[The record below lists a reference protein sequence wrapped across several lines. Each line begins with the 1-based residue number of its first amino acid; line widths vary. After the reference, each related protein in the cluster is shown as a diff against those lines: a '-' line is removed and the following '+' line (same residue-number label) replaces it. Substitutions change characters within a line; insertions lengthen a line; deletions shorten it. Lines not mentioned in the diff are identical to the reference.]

1 MTLSDCIR
9 QSKIL
14 IYIIMFILVLILES
28 YAMEDTLNNGL
39 ISFVVQVRF
48 FNLCGTLTIIP
59 KNIYVL
65 FSRSSHD
72 NSDNTKNTGQ
82 LVLTN
87 NLILYVKRKVKGL
100 TLLNIFNLRRFTK
113 VFEKYLSIYY
123 FQRKFFIFSLK
134 VFIYLGCVV
143 GELFT

>member
-1 MTLSDCIR
+1 
-9 QSKIL
+9 
-14 IYIIMFILVLILES
+14 MFILVLILES